1 MFSFERSADEML
13 LEMFIFTERSRVISV
28 LYPHC
33 THTHTHTHTPQQTHT
48 HSFKDG
54 LAFCAL
60 IHRHRPELIDYDSL
74 KKVMIFVGTEFK
86 TFVTDAFQGTL
97 NT

>member
-1 MFSFERSADEML
+1 ML
-13 LEMFIFTERSRVISV
+13 LEMFIFSERARVISV
-28 LYPHC
+28 LYP
-33 THTHTHTHTPQQTHT
+33 PFMPAQHT

-74 KKVMIFVGTEFK
+74 KKVTLHSLVGTES
-86 TFVTDAFQGTL
+86 AWALLSQIRS